1 MIVLIVSFNR
11 RYVVIVEK
19 GEKFVI
25 IIYDFYSLRKRK
37 VLSFLEF
44 VKFNEYVSLVFL
56 LDFKY
61 LVVQSGKSD
70 YIFFYWIWE
79 KSKVMVV
86 QKIFNLNI
94 NVLVY

>member
-44 VKFNEYVSLVFL
+44 VKLNEYVSLVFL

-61 LVVQSGKSD
+61 LVV
-70 YIFFYWIWE
+70 
-79 KSKVMVV
+79 
-86 QKIFNLNI
+86 
-94 NVLVY
+94 

>member
-1 MIVLIVSFNR
+1 MIVLIVGFNR

-61 LVVQSGKSD
+61 LVV
-70 YIFFYWIWE
+70 
-79 KSKVMVV
+79 
-86 QKIFNLNI
+86 
-94 NVLVY
+94 